1 VVDIPRI
8 SRIIYQSA
16 GRVACV
22 HALVTGIGRKRGI
35 AAAIARTLADQDW
48 DLTVTGSPEYDVE
61 SAWSEGS
68 EADEIVASLGGAVW
82 VPDDLADPDAPRR
95 LFDAALEHAG
105 PITALVNS
113 AARSRR
119 AGLLETTVEEFDR
132 HVAVN
137 ARGTAL
143 MTQEFVQR
151 FEGEW
156 GRVINFVSGPPLV
169 GEVAYAASKGAIEW
183 ITYSTAAEL
192 APRNITVNAIDP
204 GPTDTGW
211 MGEDLKSLLDSRSPM
226 GRVGVA
232 ADIAPLVAFL
242 CSEGSR
248 WITGQVLHCGG
259 GWNNLRPH

>member
-1 VVDIPRI
+1 MC
-8 SRIIYQSA
+8 QEKGFAA

-35 AAAIARTLADQDW
+35 AAAIARMLADQSW
-48 DLTVTGSPEYDVE
+48 DLTVTGWPGYDADE
-61 SAWSEGS
+61 S

-105 PITALVNS
+105 PVTALVNA

-119 AGLLETTVEEFDR
+119 AGLLDMTVEEFDR
-132 HVAVN
+132 NLAVN

-143 MTQEFVQR
+143 MTQEFVRR

-169 GEVAYAASKGAIEW
+169 GEVAYGASKGAIEW

-232 ADIAPLVAFL
+232 DDIAPLVAFL

-248 WITGQVLHCGG
+248 WITGQVLHCSG